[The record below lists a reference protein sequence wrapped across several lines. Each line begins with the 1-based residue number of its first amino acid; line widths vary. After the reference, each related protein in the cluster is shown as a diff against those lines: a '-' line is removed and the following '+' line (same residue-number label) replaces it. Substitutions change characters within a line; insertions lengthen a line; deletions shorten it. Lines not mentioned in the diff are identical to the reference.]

1 MATPDASRKRLN
13 KDAPRSCN
21 QKDYVPTRTEE
32 MVRRVKALARA
43 AIPETASHF
52 ASTAPLPR
60 IGNSHSRKA
69 TSGPAWDVVMPAST
83 QPRYFDRQPLPSIT
97 AAPAGSFRMQA
108 VEAVALRK
116 DDLEDSKLRG
126 ISDRGKYL
134 KQLHDDAARART
146 KQTKHCRA
154 VAQQVRLTS
163 LAAHDEAAMRL
174 ALQTEERGDFNH
186 IYRIFTTDSLVLKTR
201 ESGNLHTTQN
211 GDDAVSPNRPFMRPS
226 GPQEFLKK
234 ANTVYSGHAIRL
246 PAVTNL
252 SKSHYNHRLPEGAT
266 VDVLPPMLSY
276 EARLCTVREGQRRYK
291 QMILEADEWKCML
304 LNFASMSRMFDE
316 LGRIGVAAPPAHGS
330 GSANPPSPMSSKAR
344 SKSEKHKSDNN
355 HPATTPAA
363 GRESEKPDK
372 SLSKAMQAPAEQS
385 ASSDKRR
392 KAKPE
397 KQSSKAVTSDAEKAS
412 PADAQTPPQSSEN
425 ETPAINGTQTTS
437 GNGSRP
443 TAEDPAATANIAED
457 GNTPEAQ
464 QRAADAAADAAWMWT
479 AADTDMV
486 IANAVEE
493 VSSARGTQSAAPP
506 VAEVTKSEAVPG
518 SEPMPETTA
527 LTEPVSLEQTSQE
540 SSPPPAVAA

>member
-1 MATPDASRKRLN
+1 MATPEASRKRLN
-13 KDAPRSCN
+13 KDAPRSSN

-43 AIPETASHF
+43 AIPETASQF

-69 TSGPAWDVVMPAST
+69 TSGPAWDVVMPASI

-97 AAPAGSFRMQA
+97 AAPAGSFRLQA

-146 KQTKHCRA
+146 KQAKHCRS

-201 ESGNLHTTQN
+201 ESVNLHTTQN
-211 GDDAVSPNRPFMRPS
+211 GDDAVSPNRPFMKPS

-316 LGRIGVAAPPAHGS
+316 LGRIGVAAPPS

-344 SKSEKHKSDNN
+344 SKSEQHKNDKN

-363 GRESEKPDK
+363 GRESGKHDN
-372 SLSKAMQAPAEQS
+372 SLSKTTQASAEQP
-385 ASSDKRR
+385 ASSNKRR

-397 KQSSKAVTSDAEKAS
+397 KQSSKAVTSDAEKVR
-412 PADAQTPPQSSEN
+412 PADTQTPQSSER
-425 ETPAINGTQTTS
+425 ETPATNDTQTAS
-437 GNGSRP
+437 GNGSQP
-443 TAEDPAATANIAED
+443 TAEAPATTADIAGD

-464 QRAADAAADAAWMWT
+464 QRAADADADAAWVWT

-493 VSSARGTQSAAPP
+493 SRSARGTQSAAPP
-506 VAEVTKSEAVPG
+506 SAEVTKSEVAG
-518 SEPMPETTA
+518 DEPMPETTA
-527 LTEPVSLEQTSQE
+527 LTEPVTLEQSSQA
-540 SSPPPAVAA
+540 SNPPPAVVA

>member
-1 MATPDASRKRLN
+1 MATPEASRKRLN
-13 KDAPRSCN
+13 KDAPRSSN

-43 AIPETASHF
+43 AIPETASQF

-69 TSGPAWDVVMPAST
+69 TSGPAWDVVMPVSI

-97 AAPAGSFRMQA
+97 AAPAGSFRLQA

-146 KQTKHCRA
+146 KQTKHCRS

-201 ESGNLHTTQN
+201 ESVNLHTTQN
-211 GDDAVSPNRPFMRPS
+211 GDDAVSPNRPFMKPS

-344 SKSEKHKSDNN
+344 PKSEKHKSDNS
-355 HPATTPAA
+355 HPGATPAA
-363 GRESEKPDK
+363 GRESGKHDK
-372 SLSKAMQAPAEQS
+372 SLST
-385 ASSDKRR
+385 
-392 KAKPE
+392 KAKSE

-412 PADAQTPPQSSEN
+412 PADAQAPQSSER
-425 ETPAINGTQTTS
+425 ETPAINDTQTNS
-437 GNGSRP
+437 GNGSQP
-443 TAEDPAATANIAED
+443 KAEGPATTADIAGD

-464 QRAADAAADAAWMWT
+464 QRAAYADADAAWVWT

-506 VAEVTKSEAVPG
+506 AAEVTKSETVAG

-527 LTEPVSLEQTSQE
+527 LTEPVTLEQSSQE
-540 SSPPPAVAA
+540 SNPPPAVVA